1 MQALDF
7 LQEPGAGRAHTAPAA
22 LNAQAPRKVQ
32 YGGAGGCQ
40 GRENGDIEGG
50 HCGPPKS
57 PLPASPGHGTMFSPA
72 KWGPLVPGDTP
83 RVTGEEKKK
92 FTFHASRCSFVCLPL
107 PLPLTTIDPLGK
119 SGRRW
124 IFDRGRGGGVRAQ
137 RPHCSVHQ
145 PLGSMGMAGGEGQG
159 VGAWP
164 EVRHHP
170 KLIHQ

>member
-1 MQALDF
+1 
-7 LQEPGAGRAHTAPAA
+7 
-22 LNAQAPRKVQ
+22 
-32 YGGAGGCQ
+32 
-40 GRENGDIEGG
+40 
-50 HCGPPKS
+50 
-57 PLPASPGHGTMFSPA
+57 MFSPA

-159 VGAWP
+159 GGARPGVGALGEGESGP
-164 EVRHHP
+164 REDCRHWIFYRSQGQVGHTQRP
-170 KLIHQ
+170 LR